1 MSCRKCGVSE
11 SADDP
16 CPSCDRCATVLCKTC
31 ADLSTT
37 EMRAVTMKNKRSLI
51 FLCPDC
57 RPIRDVLFDL
67 ATFKD
72 ALLHQLLSD
81 FSERVNSLESR
92 LMAAVRQSQQEIND
106 VSNEVSVLRQ
116 SNVDLVR
123 LFTNGAPP
131 VDFRGPIESPQDP
144 PSSLDNRGSSNRRM
158 ALSRSGHKVP
168 AMKSRAEVPAENP
181 AGGTSVASAHHRQL
195 PLVASSGNAAPPMGG
210 AANKVRPSVIVG
222 SRKIQNS
229 RLTAA
234 NIQKKTSV
242 LVSRLDGTV
251 TSEYLLEY
259 LQSTFG
265 ATETFNIEEQKVR
278 SGDYRSYRVEA
289 RVELLDRL
297 LCADSW
303 PEGVLVRRF
312 RFPPLVARLSSSRA
326 PYYARPPT
334 SM

>member
-1 MSCRKCGVSE
+1 MSCGKCGVSE
-11 SADDP
+11 SSDDP
-16 CPSCDRCATVLCKTC
+16 CPSCDRCAAVLCKTC

-57 RPIRDVLFDL
+57 RPVRDVLFDL
-67 ATFKD
+67 ATFKN

-81 FSERVNSLESR
+81 FSERVNSLETR
-92 LMAAVRQSQQEIND
+92 IMAAVRQSQQEIIG
-106 VSNEVSVLRQ
+106 VSTEVSVLRQ

-131 VDFRGPIESPQDP
+131 VEFPGPVESPQDAHT
-144 PSSLDNRGSSNRRM
+144 SLDNRGSSNRTVS
-158 ALSRSGHKVP
+158 LSRSGDKVP
-168 AMKSRAEVPAENP
+168 AMKSRVGVPTENS
-181 AGGTSVASAHHRQL
+181 AGGASVVSAHHRQ
-195 PLVASSGNAAPPMGG
+195 PPSVTSSGKAAPPTGD
-210 AANKVRPSVIVG
+210 ATNRVRRSVIVG

-234 NIQKKTSV
+234 TIQKKTSV
-242 LVSRLDGTV
+242 FVSRLDGKV

-265 ATETFNIEEQKVR
+265 ATEAFMIEEQKVR

-297 LCADSW
+297 LCADNW
-303 PEGVLVRRF
+303 PEGILVKRF
-312 RFPPLVARLSSSRA
+312 RFPPSMARSSSSRA
-326 PYYARPPT
+326 PYNARPPT
-334 SM
+334 SK